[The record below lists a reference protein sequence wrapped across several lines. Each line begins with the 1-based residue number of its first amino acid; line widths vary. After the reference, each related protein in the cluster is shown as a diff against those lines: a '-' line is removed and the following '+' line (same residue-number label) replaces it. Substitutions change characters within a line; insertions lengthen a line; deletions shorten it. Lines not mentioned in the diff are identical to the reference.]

1 LARKIDQPI
10 AGLLADLKSRGL
22 LKDTLVVFTTEFGR
36 TPRAEGSIGRGHFNK
51 AYSSWLA
58 GGGIKGGTVY
68 GKTDD
73 LGANIVENGCHV
85 HDFHATI
92 LHCLGFDHTK
102 LTFRHGGRDYRL
114 TDVAGNVV
122 KEILL

>member
-1 LARKIDQPI
+1 
-10 AGLLADLKSRGL
+10 L
-22 LKDTLVVFTTEFGR
+22 LKDTLVVLTTEFGR
-36 TPRAEGSIGRGHFNK
+36 TPRAEGAVGRGHFNK

-73 LGANIVENGCHV
+73 LGANIIENGCHV

-114 TDVAGNVV
+114 TDVAGNVLN
-122 KEILL
+122 EILA